1 MDEVLTIFSN
11 NQDLGVSSLLLNAA
25 LKHAKKTKLYT
36 IFIPSQEHR
45 KSTRN
50 THHRHPRRPHWR
62 TPRLRRTRTRTR
74 HSSPLTLHRQ
84 TPHRRART
92 RRRRLFP
99 SLPYRR
105 RFTGGTRSH
114 HLLDLYAGSAIAT
127 DPMAH
132 GGVADFGKHV
142 DAKGCGGF

>member
-1 MDEVLTIFSN
+1 MNEVLTIFSN

-25 LKHAKKTKLYT
+25 SKHAKKELYT
-36 IFIPSQEHR
+36 TFIPSQKHR
-45 KSTRN
+45 KSPRN
-50 THHRHPRRPHWR
+50 THHRHPRRPHRR
-62 TPRLRRTRTRTR
+62 TPRLRRRRTW
-74 HSSPLTLHRQ
+74 HHISLTLRCR

-99 SLPYRR
+99 SLPYWR
-105 RFTGGTRSH
+105 RFPRGSRRH
-114 HLLDLYAGSAIAT
+114 HLLDLYARSALAT
-127 DPMAH
+127 HPMAH